1 MGEVALGETNP
12 VAMAPIATAAV
23 PVIHNQVSFI
33 HTDNGSFNQNC
44 YREFFPQGN
53 SPNCNHCP
61 NMGFLGASATR
72 ISPPSKLVE
81 MKKMTGGT
89 ACVPPYAIYLSHDYS
104 KKKSLL
110 KSC

>member
-33 HTDNGSFNQNC
+33 HTDNVSFNQNC

-72 ISPPSKLVE
+72 ISPIETRGNEKDDWWDRLCPTLCGIFK
-81 MKKMTGGT
+81 
-89 ACVPPYAIYLSHDYS
+89 P
-104 KKKSLL
+104 
-110 KSC
+110 